1 MTKNLQPQFQEHYRL
16 YIDELGTASPKDTTS
31 EMYILSG
38 CSVNKKDCEDLK
50 IRADQI
56 KFKYWGRTD
65 VVFHSREIG
74 RKENDFTILKD
85 AKIFKEFTSDLN
97 TFLFHSKIKMF
108 FIIVDKAKARTA
120 GWDDIKVHKDTT
132 AFLIRNFLIILLT
145 GDSRGEIVVESSS
158 VSKDV
163 HLLDSLN
170 FFLGAGIKNLGVGYE
185 KVQDTLTSVSFV
197 TKRNH
202 DIEEQ
207 IADLFAYA
215 AKIKYQSSI
224 TKSKPKDDYEKMI
237 VGLLEKKIFSV
248 PTGTGSIKAKFF
260 KEVEPFLVLP

>member
-1 MTKNLQPQFQEHYRL
+1 MTKKIQPQFQEHYRL

-31 EMYILSG
+31 EVYILSG

-65 VVFHSREIG
+65 IVFHSREIG
-74 RKENDFTILKD
+74 RKENDF
-85 AKIFKEFTSDLN
+85 AIFKDLKVFKDFSSDLYE
-97 TFLFHSKIKMF
+97 FLFHSKIKMF
-108 FIIVDKAKARTA
+108 FIIVDKAKARAA

-132 AFLIRNFLIILLT
+132 AFLIRNFLLILLT

-170 FFLGAGIKNLGVGYE
+170 FFLGAGIKNLGVSYE

-215 AKIKYQSSI
+215 AKIKYQFNVNNR
-224 TKSKPKDDYEKMI
+224 KPINDYEKMI
-237 VGLLEKKIFSV
+237 LGLLEKKIFSV
-248 PTGTGSIKAKFF
+248 PTDAGSTKAKLF